1 MIKPISYILF
11 FSIIVIFQ
19 SCNKE
24 ELPQDDAKSQ
34 ETLALRELYSKKIHG
49 RWTATNETQCVF
61 LAQDYNFLNDS
72 VFEGHILLKTRDSV
86 KVDGKNVFKE
96 WVTIVDSEF
105 DGTWDLRYLS
115 STGKNALCLR
125 PKSDYA
131 FNRSAEFLDVND
143 SVLEIQSPFFL
154 SDTIK
159 MHRAK

>member
-1 MIKPISYILF
+1 M
-11 FSIIVIFQ
+11 
-19 SCNKE
+19 
-24 ELPQDDAKSQ
+24 
-34 ETLALRELYSKKIHG
+34 
-49 RWTATNETQCVF
+49 
-61 LAQDYNFLNDS
+61 
-72 VFEGHILLKTRDSV
+72 